1 MTNPKPQSPT
11 SNLQSPFSN
20 LRSPFPRLG
29 VIGGTFDPPHYGHLV
44 LAENARV
51 QLHLDYVLFAVAGQP
66 PHKPGRPITPSHHRL
81 AMVEAAIAD
90 NPACV
95 LSRVDLD
102 RPGPHYTVEMLAL
115 LRREYPEAELFFLV
129 GGDSL
134 AQFLTWRDPAG
145 IVRLARLAV
154 MPRPGHEPAL
164 ASLEQVLPGLR
175 ERLVWLDAPA
185 LDIAA
190 SDLRRR
196 VREGL
201 PIRYLVPP
209 PVEAYIHEYRLYE
222 ATENSKPRQR

>member
-1 MTNPKPQSPT
+1 MGRVTNPKPHSPI
-11 SNLQSPFSN
+11 SN
-20 LRSPFPRLG
+20 LRSPFSRLG

-44 LAENARV
+44 LAETARV
-51 QLHLDYVLFAVAGQP
+51 QLGLDRVLFVVAGQP
-66 PHKPGRPITPSHHRL
+66 PHKPGCPITPSHHRA

-102 RPGPHYTVEMLAL
+102 RPGPHYTVEMLTL
-115 LRREYPEAELFFLV
+115 LQREYPEAELFFLV

-154 MPRPGHEPAL
+154 MPRPGHEPDL

-222 ATENSKPRQR
+222 ALPE